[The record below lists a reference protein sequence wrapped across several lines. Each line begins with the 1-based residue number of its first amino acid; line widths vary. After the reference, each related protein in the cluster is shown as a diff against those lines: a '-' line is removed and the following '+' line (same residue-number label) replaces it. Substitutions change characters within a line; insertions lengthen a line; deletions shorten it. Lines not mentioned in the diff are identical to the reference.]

1 MSENLD
7 MWDFW
12 LDKRGSPSDALEADY
27 PELLKSDIS
36 LQISLSHV
44 KMGQASIDRLMRLA
58 ADKSE
63 GDGLSGIL
71 GTPIGYG
78 RD

>member
-12 LDKRGSPSDALEADY
+12 LDKRGSASDALEADY

-44 KMGQASIDRLMRLA
+44 KMGQANIDRLMRLA
-58 ADKSE
+58 ADKSH
-63 GDGLSGIL
+63 L
-71 GTPIGYG
+71 THPVP
-78 RD
+78 